1 MNQLSLVA
9 FYGNKDGPLAGL
21 LEHCRSA
28 VAESPLGESF
38 DAYDAA
44 QIHATIVGMECLPG
58 KPPINRN
65 VWDKRGVEVRMNFS
79 PLREVVGQRLP
90 VSIRFG
96 GFEPDDRPFESQG
109 RRPYERSFQIHPT
122 GGRVTLMGWP
132 HEQGDYGP
140 RRLEELREDLSHR
153 CNLEHKYDGDN
164 DLYLVLGFVNPAT
177 VTAGAESA
185 VESEVRDYLRHHPLD
200 VSLGLSDV
208 SIACYV
214 DETLDRSTTIA
225 RALTDPEVTPDFL
238 EALYAP

>member
-1 MNQLSLVA
+1 MEQLSLVA

-21 LEHCRSA
+21 LESCRSA

-38 DAYDAA
+38 DAYDVA

-65 VWDKRGVEVRMNFS
+65 VWTKRGAEVRMNFS
-79 PLREVVGQRLP
+79 PLREVVGLRLP
-90 VSIRFG
+90 MSIRFG
-96 GFEPDDRPFESQG
+96 GFDPDDRPFESQG
-109 RRPYERSFQIHPT
+109 SAPYERSFQIHPN

-140 RRLEELREDLSHR
+140 RRLEQLREDLSLG

-177 VTAGAESA
+177 VAAEDKSA

-214 DETLDRSTTIA
+214 DETLDPSTTIA
-225 RALTDPEVTPDFL
+225 RGVDDPEVTPDFL
-238 EALYAP
+238 EALYAT